1 MHHLIDRRLNGKNKS
16 AVNRERFLKRFKS
29 QIRDA
34 VARSVKDRS
43 ITDIERGEKV
53 SIPVRD
59 INEPTLG
66 HAQGGVWERV
76 FPGNKEY
83 LRGDAIDRP
92 DGGGGG
98 QGNGGSG
105 NGGGGEDEFAF
116 ELSREEFLNFFFEDL
131 ELPNLIKRQLR
142 ETITFK
148 PQRAGYTSDGTPTN
162 IHVLRSLRSALGR
175 RIALSSEPLREL
187 NEAQEDL
194 DQLLETRGEHD
205 PVVKAAMERIHAL
218 KTRLNSIPFIDPFDL
233 KYSNRIR
240 VPLPTTK
247 AVMFC
252 VMDVSGSMDE
262 NKKDIAKRFFI
273 LLYLFLTRV
282 YEKIEVVFI
291 RHHTQAF
298 EVDEE
303 EFFHA
308 RDTGGTVVSS
318 ALKLTR
324 QIIDAR
330 YPSADWNIYV
340 AQASDGDNW
349 DSDSPQCREIISNQL
364 LPKLQYYAYVE
375 ITEGEPQN
383 LWYEYEMIA
392 QAHAQFAMRRIKDP
406 SEIWPV
412 FRDLFSKHPEKA
424 AA

>member
-29 QIRDA
+29 QIREA

-66 HAQGGVWERV
+66 HAHGGVWERV

-83 LRGDAIDRP
+83 LRGDEIDRP
-92 DGGGGG
+92 EQGGGGG
-98 QGNGGSG
+98 GSGGSG
-105 NGGGGEDEFAF
+105 QGGGGEDEFVF
-116 ELSREEFLNFFFEDL
+116 DLSREEFLNFFFDDL
-131 ELPNLIKRQLR
+131 ELPNLIKRQLQQ
-142 ETITFK
+142 TITFK
-148 PQRAGYTSDGTPTN
+148 SIRAGFTSDGTPTN
-162 IHVLRSLRSALGR
+162 IHVVRSLRSALGR
-175 RIALSSEPLREL
+175 RIALSAEPMREL

-194 DQLLETRGEHD
+194 DKLLETRSEHD
-205 PVVKAAMERIHAL
+205 PLVKAVLAQIHAL
-218 KTRLNSIPFIDPFDL
+218 KTRVANIPFIDPFDL
-233 KYSNRIR
+233 KYSNRTKI
-240 VPLPTTK
+240 PLPTTQ

-273 LLYLFLTRV
+273 LLYLFLTRI
-282 YEKIEVVFI
+282 YDKIEVVFI
-291 RHHTQAF
+291 RHHTQAY
-298 EVDEE
+298 EVNED

-324 QIIDAR
+324 QIIEAR
-330 YPSADWNIYV
+330 YPSSDWNIYV

-349 DSDSPQCREIISNQL
+349 DSDSPQCREILENNL
-364 LPKLQYYAYVE
+364 LPLLQYYAYVE

-383 LWYEYEMIA
+383 LWYEYEMVA
-392 QAHAQFAMRRIKDP
+392 QTHKEFAMRRIRDA

-412 FRDLFSKHPEKA
+412 FRDLFRKHPEKA
-424 AA
+424 VA

>member
-16 AVNRERFLKRFKS
+16 AVNRERFLKRFKT

-59 INEPTLG
+59 VNEPTLG
-66 HAQGGVWERV
+66 HAAGGVWERV

-83 LRGDAIDRP
+83 LRGDQISRP
-92 DGGGGG
+92 ESGGGGG
-98 QGNGGSG
+98 SGGSG
-105 NGGGGEDEFAF
+105 QGGGGEDDFVF
-116 ELSREEFLNFFFEDL
+116 DLSREEFLNFFFDEL
-131 ELPNLIKRQLR
+131 ELPNLIKRQLTQ
-142 ETITFK
+142 TITFK
-148 PQRAGYTSDGTPTN
+148 SVRAGFTSDGTPTN

-175 RIALSSEPLREL
+175 RIALSAEPMREL

-205 PVVKAAMERIHAL
+205 PVVKAALEKIHLL
-218 KTRLNSIPFIDPFDL
+218 KARVAAIPFIDPFDL
-233 KYSNRIR
+233 KYSNRTR
-240 VPLPTTK
+240 NPMPTTQ

-273 LLYLFLTRV
+273 LLYLFLTRI

-291 RHHTQAF
+291 RHHTQAY
-298 EVDEE
+298 EVNED

-324 QIIDAR
+324 QIIEAR
-330 YPSADWNIYV
+330 YPSSDWNIYV

-349 DSDSPQCREIISNQL
+349 DSDSPQCRELLVNTL
-364 LPKLQYYAYVE
+364 LPLLQYYAYVE

-383 LWYEYEMIA
+383 LWYEYEMVA
-392 QAHAQFAMRRIKDP
+392 QTHKEFAMRRIRDA

-412 FRDLFSKHPEKA
+412 FRDLFRKHPEKA
-424 AA
+424 VA

>member
-16 AVNRERFLKRFKS
+16 AVNRERFLKRFKT

-59 INEPTLG
+59 VNEPTLG
-66 HAQGGVWERV
+66 HAAGGVWERV

-83 LRGDAIDRP
+83 LRGDQISRP
-92 DGGGGG
+92 ESGGGGG
-98 QGNGGSG
+98 SGGSG
-105 NGGGGEDEFAF
+105 QGGGGEDDFVF
-116 ELSREEFLNFFFEDL
+116 DLSREEFLNFFFDEL
-131 ELPNLIKRQLR
+131 ELPNLIKRQLTQ
-142 ETITFK
+142 TITFK
-148 PQRAGYTSDGTPTN
+148 SVRAGFTSDGTPTN

-175 RIALSSEPLREL
+175 RIALSAEPMREL

-205 PVVKAAMERIHAL
+205 PVVKAALEKIHLL
-218 KTRLNSIPFIDPFDL
+218 KARVAAIPFIDPFDL
-233 KYSNRIR
+233 KYSNRTRI
-240 VPLPTTK
+240 PMPTTQ

-273 LLYLFLTRV
+273 LLYLFLTRI

-291 RHHTQAF
+291 RHHTQAY
-298 EVDEE
+298 EVNED

-324 QIIDAR
+324 QIIEAR
-330 YPSADWNIYV
+330 YPSSDWNIYV

-349 DSDSPQCREIISNQL
+349 DSDSPQCRELLVNTL
-364 LPKLQYYAYVE
+364 LPLLQYYAYVE

-383 LWYEYEMIA
+383 LWYEYEMVA
-392 QAHAQFAMRRIKDP
+392 QTHKEFAMRRIRDA

-412 FRDLFSKHPEKA
+412 FRDLFRKHPEKA
-424 AA
+424 VA